1 MRILLAG
8 QKRFGRDVLD
18 VVLRGGHE
26 VAAVSCPVDR
36 EPADK
41 LFNAA
46 LTLGLPIIAAGTL
59 CAENMPGEVDLIIA
73 AHSHDFIGG
82 KTRDRARLGA
92 LGYHPS
98 LLPRHRGRSAIEWA
112 IRFGEKV
119 TGGTLYWLNDVVDG
133 GPICAQEHVFIR
145 EDDNAR
151 ELWARELAP
160 LGVRLFRRALREIAA
175 GVVVAVDQDAAL
187 ATWEPAVDKVPRLFR
202 PDLLRI
208 GESGVTRLS
217 SADDVQ
223 RYREGAA

>member
-26 VAAVSCPVDR
+26 VVAVSCPVGR
-36 EPADK
+36 EPSDK

-46 LTLGLPIIAAGTL
+46 QTLGLRIIAAGTL
-59 CAENMPGEVDLIIA
+59 CAETMPEGVDLILA
-73 AHSHDFIGG
+73 AHSHDFIGA
-82 KTRDRARLGA
+82 KTRDRSRLGA

-145 EDDNAR
+145 EDDTAR

-175 GVVVAVDQDAAL
+175 GVVVAVDQDTAL

-202 PDLLRI
+202 PDLLRL
-208 GESGVTRLS
+208 GESGMTRIT
-217 SADDVQ
+217 SAEDVQ